1 MDRAHI
7 DITRDLDG
15 DAVVHAVFDLSE
27 AQIAASAHAVSAMA
41 AERFRMTEL
50 SADQVLELRELTA
63 LADELGEL
71 TGGAGTLAMRPARLS
86 AYRDAVIAFVESRD
100 EAEWNREEDRE
111 HLAALRALL
120 WPLDDLS
127 AEAVRAALSPG
138 THAQP

>member
-111 HLAALRALL
+111 HLALLRALL
-120 WPLDDLS
+120 YPLEQLS
-127 AEAVRAALSPG
+127 AEAVRAALAPG
-138 THAQP
+138 SHAPR